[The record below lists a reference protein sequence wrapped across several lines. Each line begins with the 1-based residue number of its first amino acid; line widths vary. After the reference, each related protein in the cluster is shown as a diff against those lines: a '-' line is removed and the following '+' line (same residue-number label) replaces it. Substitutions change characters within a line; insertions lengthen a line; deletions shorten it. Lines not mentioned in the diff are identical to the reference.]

1 MEIQEWKRLLQSGNI
16 KQSQINELAARRDEL
31 LASAA
36 APGCGCYEN
45 IAGSGKAY
53 RSDKIGSAIAKAAAI
68 DEQLAAAFDEQL
80 AAAFDEQLAAAFNEY
95 KAAFKTVRE
104 LTGRCNDGICIAL
117 LRRRY
122 LCGQDWAEVSAALG
136 ITKSYAMRLHKKALE
151 SLAAAS

>member
-1 MEIQEWKRLLQSGNI
+1 MEIQELKRLLQSVNI

-36 APGCGCYEN
+36 APDCGCYEN

-53 RSDKIGSAIAKAAAI
+53 RSDNIGSAIAKAAAI
-68 DEQLAAAFDEQL
+68 DEQLAAVFD
-80 AAAFDEQLAAAFNEY
+80 EY

>member
-1 MEIQEWKRLLQSGNI
+1 MEIQELKRLLQSVNI

-45 IAGSGKAY
+45 IAGSWKAY

-68 DEQLAAAFDEQL
+68 DEQLAAVFD
-80 AAAFDEQLAAAFNEY
+80 EY

-104 LTGRCNDGICIAL
+104 LTGRCSDGICIAL

>member
-1 MEIQEWKRLLQSGNI
+1 MDIQELKRLLQSVNI

-36 APGCGCYEN
+36 APDCGCYEN

-68 DEQLAAAFDEQL
+68 DEQLAAVFD
-80 AAAFDEQLAAAFNEY
+80 EY

-151 SLAAAS
+151 SLAVVS

>member
-1 MEIQEWKRLLQSGNI
+1 MEIQELKRLLQSVNI

-68 DEQLAAAFDEQL
+68 DEQLAAVFD
-80 AAAFDEQLAAAFNEY
+80 EY

>member
-1 MEIQEWKRLLQSGNI
+1 M
-16 KQSQINELAARRDEL
+16 
-31 LASAA
+31 
-36 APGCGCYEN
+36 
-45 IAGSGKAY
+45 
-53 RSDKIGSAIAKAAAI
+53 
-68 DEQLAAAFDEQL
+68 FD
-80 AAAFDEQLAAAFNEY
+80 EY

-151 SLAAAS
+151 SLAAVS

>member
-1 MEIQEWKRLLQSGNI
+1 MEIQELKRLLQSVNI
-16 KQSQINELAARRDEL
+16 KQSQINELEARRDEI

-68 DEQLAAAFDEQL
+68 DEQLAAVFD
-80 AAAFDEQLAAAFNEY
+80 EY

>member
-1 MEIQEWKRLLQSGNI
+1 MEIQELKRLLQSVSI

-68 DEQLAAAFDEQL
+68 DEQLAAVFD
-80 AAAFDEQLAAAFNEY
+80 EY

-122 LCGQDWAEVSAALG
+122 LCGQDWAEVSAVLG

>member
-1 MEIQEWKRLLQSGNI
+1 MEIQELKRLLQSVNI

-36 APGCGCYEN
+36 APDCGCYEN

-68 DEQLAAAFDEQL
+68 DEQLAAVFD
-80 AAAFDEQLAAAFNEY
+80 EY

>member
-1 MEIQEWKRLLQSGNI
+1 MEIQELKRLLQSVNI
-16 KQSQINELAARRDEL
+16 KQSQINELAARRDEI

-68 DEQLAAAFDEQL
+68 DEQLAAVFD
-80 AAAFDEQLAAAFNEY
+80 EY

>member
-1 MEIQEWKRLLQSGNI
+1 MEIQELKRLLQSVNI

-68 DEQLAAAFDEQL
+68 DEQLAAVFD
-80 AAAFDEQLAAAFNEY
+80 EY
-95 KAAFKTVRE
+95 KAAFKKVRE

-151 SLAAAS
+151 SLAVVS

>member
-1 MEIQEWKRLLQSGNI
+1 MNIQELKILLRSVSI
-16 KQSQINELAARRDEL
+16 KQNQINELTARRDEIM
-31 LASAA
+31 AA
-36 APGCGCYEN
+36 AASPSCGCYE
-45 IAGSGKAY
+45 GSTHSGKGY
-53 RSDKIGSAIAKAAAI
+53 RGDKIGGAIAKAAAI
-68 DEQLAAAFDEQL
+68 DEQLAAVFD
-80 AAAFDEQLAAAFNEY
+80 EY

>member
-1 MEIQEWKRLLQSGNI
+1 MEIQELKRLLQSVNI

-36 APGCGCYEN
+36 APDCGCYEN

-68 DEQLAAAFDEQL
+68 DEQLAAVFD
-80 AAAFDEQLAAAFNEY
+80 EY

-151 SLAAAS
+151 SLSAAS

>member
-1 MEIQEWKRLLQSGNI
+1 MEIQELKRLLQSVNI

-53 RSDKIGSAIAKAAAI
+53 RSDKIGSAIAKAVAI
-68 DEQLAAAFDEQL
+68 DEQLAAVFD
-80 AAAFDEQLAAAFNEY
+80 EY

>member
-1 MEIQEWKRLLQSGNI
+1 MEIQELKRLLQSVNI

-31 LASAA
+31 LASAV
-36 APGCGCYEN
+36 APDCGCYEN

-68 DEQLAAAFDEQL
+68 DEQLAAVFD
-80 AAAFDEQLAAAFNEY
+80 EY

>member
-1 MEIQEWKRLLQSGNI
+1 MEIQELKRLLQSVSI

-53 RSDKIGSAIAKAAAI
+53 RSDKIGSAIAKAVAI
-68 DEQLAAAFDEQL
+68 DEQLAAVFD
-80 AAAFDEQLAAAFNEY
+80 EY

-151 SLAAAS
+151 SLVAAS

>member
-1 MEIQEWKRLLQSGNI
+1 MEIQELKRLLQSVNI

-53 RSDKIGSAIAKAAAI
+53 RSDKIGSAIANAAAI
-68 DEQLAAAFDEQL
+68 DEQLAAVFDE
-80 AAAFDEQLAAAFNEY
+80 Y
-95 KAAFKTVRE
+95 KEAFKTVRE

-122 LCGQDWAEVSAALG
+122 LCGQDWVEVSAALG

>member
-1 MEIQEWKRLLQSGNI
+1 MEIQELKRLLQSVNI
-16 KQSQINELAARRDEL
+16 KQSQINELAARRDEI

-68 DEQLAAAFDEQL
+68 DEQLAAVFD
-80 AAAFDEQLAAAFNEY
+80 EY

-136 ITKSYAMRLHKKALE
+136 ITKSYAMRSHKKALE

>member
-1 MEIQEWKRLLQSGNI
+1 MEIQELKRLLQSVNI
-16 KQSQINELAARRDEL
+16 KQSQINELAARRDEI

-68 DEQLAAAFDEQL
+68 DEQLAAVFD
-80 AAAFDEQLAAAFNEY
+80 EY

-122 LCGQDWAEVSAALG
+122 LCGQDWTEVSAALG

>member
-1 MEIQEWKRLLQSGNI
+1 MEIQELKRLLQSVSI

-53 RSDKIGSAIAKAAAI
+53 RSDKIGSAIAKAAGI
-68 DEQLAAAFDEQL
+68 DEQLAAVFD
-80 AAAFDEQLAAAFNEY
+80 EY

-104 LTGRCNDGICIAL
+104 LTCRCNDGICIAL

-151 SLAAAS
+151 SLAAVS

>member
-1 MEIQEWKRLLQSGNI
+1 MEIQELKRLLQSVSI

-68 DEQLAAAFDEQL
+68 DEQLAAVFD
-80 AAAFDEQLAAAFNEY
+80 EY

-136 ITKSYAMRLHKKALE
+136 ITKSYAMRLHKKGAGTYGGECSTVLKTY
-151 SLAAAS
+151 

>member
-1 MEIQEWKRLLQSGNI
+1 MEIQELKRLLQSVSI

-36 APGCGCYEN
+36 ASGCGCYEN

-68 DEQLAAAFDEQL
+68 DEQLAAVFD
-80 AAAFDEQLAAAFNEY
+80 EY

-151 SLAAAS
+151 SLAAVS

>member
-1 MEIQEWKRLLQSGNI
+1 MEIQELKRLLQSVNI
-16 KQSQINELAARRDEL
+16 KQSQINELAARRDEI

-68 DEQLAAAFDEQL
+68 DEQLAAVFD
-80 AAAFDEQLAAAFNEY
+80 EY
-95 KAAFKTVRE
+95 KAALKTVRE

>member
-1 MEIQEWKRLLQSGNI
+1 MEIQELKRLLQSVNI

-68 DEQLAAAFDEQL
+68 DEQLAAVFD
-80 AAAFDEQLAAAFNEY
+80 EY

-151 SLAAAS
+151 SLAAVS

>member
-1 MEIQEWKRLLQSGNI
+1 MEIQELKRLLQSVSI
-16 KQSQINELAARRDEL
+16 KQSQINELAARRGEL

-68 DEQLAAAFDEQL
+68 DEQLAAVFD
-80 AAAFDEQLAAAFNEY
+80 EY

-122 LCGQDWAEVSAALG
+122 LCGKTGQKFPLLWELLKVMQCVCIKRRWNIWRRMLNR
-136 ITKSYAMRLHKKALE
+136 TKNVLKKLKTV
-151 SLAAAS
+151 

>member
-1 MEIQEWKRLLQSGNI
+1 MEIQELKRLLQSVNI

-68 DEQLAAAFDEQL
+68 DEQLAAVFD
-80 AAAFDEQLAAAFNEY
+80 EY

-136 ITKSYAMRLHKKALE
+136 ITKSYAMRIHKKALE
-151 SLAAAS
+151 SLAAVS

>member
-1 MEIQEWKRLLQSGNI
+1 MEIQELKRLLQSVNI
-16 KQSQINELAARRDEL
+16 KQSQINELAARRDEI

-45 IAGSGKAY
+45 IAVSGKAY

-68 DEQLAAAFDEQL
+68 DEQLAAVFD
-80 AAAFDEQLAAAFNEY
+80 EY

-151 SLAAAS
+151 SLAVVS